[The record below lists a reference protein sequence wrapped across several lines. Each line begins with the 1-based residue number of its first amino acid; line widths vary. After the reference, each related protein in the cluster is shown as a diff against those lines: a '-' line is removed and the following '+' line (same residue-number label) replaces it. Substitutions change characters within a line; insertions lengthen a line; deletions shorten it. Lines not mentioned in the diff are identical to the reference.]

1 MASKKKYYAVAAG
14 RKPGIYHSWP
24 QTLEQVHHY
33 SGAVYKSFSTLSDAE
48 AWLDQT
54 NDPSYKATSA
64 PTKSKNR
71 HPSPTTPLSNT
82 NTNTAPDTII
92 IYTDGG
98 ALGNPGP
105 GGYGA
110 VLNYNEHCK
119 ELTGGFRL
127 TTNNR
132 MELLAA
138 IMALRSITSADKPI
152 ILHSDSAYMVN
163 GFQKGWVK
171 GWKKRG
177 WKKSDKQPVLNID
190 LWQELADLVDQLKI
204 TFKWVKGHAG
214 DPLNERC
221 DQLARESAGKPD
233 LPPDVIYENQSKQ
246 SLQAS

>member
-1 MASKKKYYAVAAG
+1 MTSKQKYYAVAAG

-48 AWLDQT
+48 SWLTQA
-54 NDPSYKATSA
+54 NDSSYTPTSS
-64 PTKSKNR
+64 PTKSKTR
-71 HPSPTTPLSNT
+71 HPTPTLLPDT
-82 NTNTAPDTII
+82 NTYTDTAYQADTII

-110 VLNYNEHCK
+110 VLNYKEHCK
-119 ELTGGFRL
+119 ELTGGFRR

-138 IMALRSITSADKPI
+138 IMALRSVTSTDKSI
-152 ILHSDSAYMVN
+152 ILHSDSAYVVN

-177 WKKSDKQPVLNID
+177 WKKADKQPVLNID
-190 LWQELADLVDQLKI
+190 LWQELADLVDRL
-204 TFKWVKGHAG
+204 GHFV
-214 DPLNERC
+214 PELE
-221 DQLARESAGKPD
+221 
-233 LPPDVIYENQSKQ
+233 
-246 SLQAS
+246 